1 MAVYFTCVFSEVG
14 SFPPSTGSGIH
25 LCGYGEQPAENRR
38 YARSLAFLNV
48 GTPRTVRLIY
58 FLPADRR
65 PRQGIEKRIDS
76 LIKDVRKFYADQ
88 MVMHGYGRRTFDIET
103 DHNGKAV
110 VHRVNGQF
118 GDTYY
123 YDETF
128 HKVGNEIYRQFDLAQ
143 NIHLAVVDVGS
154 EQIGDAAG
162 IAAPIKD
169 WGGLAAIPAS
179 GPYFNHA
186 LAAHELGHTF
196 GLEHDFRT
204 TDYIMSYGLL
214 EWGHTADWARTA
226 KLSECTAK
234 WLEIQRYFNRGIP
247 RREWS
252 TPTIGR
258 ISPQRYREGSERVSI
273 QFSVSDHE
281 GLHQVLLLGPQKN
294 VSACRE
300 FASELSSP
308 VEFRYDG
315 VSIFRGFA
323 SLTNQA
329 VHPIRARVIDTDGN
343 VSETS
348 FYLFP
353 ETLQP
358 LTKIGGDNQPPGLPN
373 TPLPEHLEVELR
385 DVNDGSPYE
394 GVWVS
399 FSVTA
404 GGGSVSESGV
414 FTNEHGSAQME
425 FTLGPYLGT
434 NTVEVSALGF
444 STTFSAA
451 AGSPVNILDPLL
463 RTAISRTM
471 DKDTDE
477 PISEAEMATLTR
489 IPRGSWSLGIS
500 DLTGLQ
506 YAVNFTHLDL
516 GDNSLTDISVLAE
529 LTTLIKLAL
538 NNNSI
543 VDISPLAGLSDLD
556 WLVLDNNS
564 VTNILALGELT
575 KLAVLWLD
583 TNSIADISPL
593 AELTALKEL
602 VLSNNAIS
610 DLSPLTGLTG
620 LTAVK
625 LSGNNISDLSP
636 LAENGG
642 LGVRTEIDVR
652 ENLLSYPSIHVYIP
666 DLQERGVEIYFD
678 NRTPKTLET
687 ISGDDQEGLPGKA
700 LADPFI
706 VEVKDESGLVFEGV
720 PVTFAVTSGGGT
732 LASRTTTTDSNGR
745 ATNILTLGG
754 NPGTNTVRVSVET
767 ISEPVTFN
775 AEGIRVPKTLTK
787 VSGDNQEGF
796 PGDTLPNSLVVEVRD
811 QFDKPLRNVQ
821 VTFAVTA
828 GGGRL
833 TSAKSKTDRNG
844 RANSKLTLG
853 PNVGTNTV
861 SVSASGIEQ
870 TEDFNAEGIRT
881 PQKILKISGD
891 DQAGNPGETLADPLV
906 IEVRDRHDDSLPDVQ
921 ITFTV
926 TAGDGTL
933 TVTSTTTNRSGRAKS
948 VLTLGPNAAMNIVS
962 VSASGSGEAQ
972 FFSAEGRRTP
982 QKILKISGDAQEG
995 LPGAALTSPYVV
1007 EVQDETGAVLEGIP
1021 VEFVVTAGGGMLDT
1035 QSMDTNYDGR
1045 AESTLT
1051 LGQHPATN
1059 TVRVRVEGVAKPE
1072 IFTAEGIR
1080 VAQELSIISG
1090 NNQEGFPGETL
1101 PNPLVVEVKDQF
1113 DEPLDEV
1120 QVMFTVTGGGGTL
1133 STTDVETDANGRAQS
1148 NLTLGPSAGT
1158 NTVSV
1163 SASGI
1168 EQSAIFDSQGVRTPQ
1183 TILKISGDNQ
1193 EGLPGEALEKP
1204 LVVEVRD
1211 QRNQPLRRV
1220 RVSFAVTAGG
1230 GTLTVTTTVTD
1241 KNGRAQSVLT
1251 LGPNAGANS
1260 VSASAFGIER
1270 AQIFNAEGIRVPEAL
1285 LKISGDGQEGL
1296 PDATLTDPFVVEVQ
1310 DQTAT
1315 PLEGVPV
1322 TFAVTSGEGTLEQLN
1337 TITDANGRAQNKLTL
1352 GGKPGTN
1359 SVRVTVEGISQSVT
1373 FDAEGIRIP
1382 KTLLKISGDDQ
1393 EGFPGE
1399 KLPNPIVVEV
1409 RDQFDKPLEEVQ
1421 VMFTVTAG
1429 GGTLSTTD
1437 ANTDRN
1443 GKARSELTLGLN
1455 TGANTVSV
1463 SASGIEKSV
1472 RFNSNG
1478 VRTPQLIVKISGD
1491 EQEGIPNMKLPY
1503 PFVIEVQDK
1512 NGSSLE
1518 GVLVNFAVVDGE
1530 ATLSATS
1537 GETDP
1542 HGRTESTLTLGT
1554 SPGTCSVE
1562 ASAAG
1567 VDVSVIF
1574 SVEIKRREFILSVP
1588 SGTSLIHVPLRVT
1601 AVNGAAEAV
1610 ESVGDLYDALGGAET
1625 VRLLTTRD
1633 SQTNQWISYLG
1644 DLNRGTV
1651 ADPPL
1656 TDDTGII
1663 ASMKKTVEL
1672 HLAGDALGEDG
1683 TSSIRLQ
1690 PGKNLVGVP
1699 LKDSRIT
1706 RVSDLL
1712 TIQGIRDN
1720 VDAVEVSV
1728 NGNFKVVADAGT
1740 AGDISVNGG
1749 QSFIMEALYEAT
1761 VSISGDGW
1769 GSFSGTLAA
1778 PPLALTFS
1786 RFRNASPVLCLTGS
1800 IAYVAEGRERHV
1812 PLTRLRLSV
1821 IVKNLANGKV
1831 HTIPATRRDSLESE
1845 WFGYQ
1850 LTVVET
1856 AIGRGA
1862 QVGDILEVS
1871 VQSPDPQIRAEP
1883 VSHAVTPTDVEN
1895 NRIILSE
1902 LIAYEVPTKTALL
1915 MNFPNPSNP
1924 ETWIPYQLA
1933 DGEVVT
1939 LRIYD
1944 ARGALVRRL
1953 EMGHQLAGYYTDRER
1968 AAYWDGRNES
1978 GESVASGLYFY
1989 QLGTPS
1995 FRQLRRMLIVK

>member
-1 MAVYFTCVFSEVG
+1 MAVYFTCVFSEVA

-58 FLPADRR
+58 FLPADRH
-65 PRQGIEKRIDS
+65 PRQGIEEKIDA

-88 MVMHGYGRRTFDIET
+88 MVKYGYGRRTFEFES
-103 DHNGKAV
+103 DHSGKAV

-118 GDTYY
+118 PDSYY
-123 YDETF
+123 YGDYREVF
-128 HKVGNEIYRQFDLAQ
+128 PKLLREIHNRFDTTQ
-143 NIHLAVVDVGS
+143 NIYLAVVDVGN
-154 EQIGDAAG
+154 ELIGDVAGAARTIG
-162 IAAPIKD
+162 D

-179 GPYFNHA
+179 GAFFVPP

-196 GLEHDFRT
+196 GLDHDFRS
-204 TDYIMSYGLL
+204 TDHVMSYGPWI
-214 EWGHTADWARTA
+214 WGRTTR
-226 KLSECTAK
+226 LSQCTAK
-234 WLEIQRYFNRGIP
+234 WLEIQRYFNPEIQL
-247 RREWS
+247 REWNL
-252 TPTIGR
+252 PTIDL
-258 ISPQRYREGSERVSI
+258 ISTRRYTVGSANVPIRLRVN
-273 QFSVSDHE
+273 DHE
-281 GLHQVLLLGPQKN
+281 GVHQVLLLGLGNN
-294 VSACRE
+294 VSACHE
-300 FASELSSP
+300 FTGEQSP
-308 VEFRYDG
+308 VVEFDYEG
-315 VSIFRGFA
+315 VFVHTGLNTVFV

-343 VSETS
+343 VSETA

-373 TPLPEHLEVELR
+373 TLLPEHLEVELR
-385 DVNDGSPYE
+385 DVYDGSPYE
-394 GVWVS
+394 DIWVS

-404 GGGSVSESGV
+404 GGGRVSEIGDL
-414 FTNEHGSAQME
+414 TNANGRAKTR

-434 NTVEVSALGF
+434 NTVEVSALGH
-444 STTFSAA
+444 TTSFNAV
-451 AGSPVNILDPLL
+451 AGSPVNIRDPLL
-463 RTAISRTM
+463 RAAIKRTL
-471 DKDTDE
+471 DKASDA
-477 PISEAEMATLTR
+477 PISQAEMATLTR
-489 IPRGSWSLGIS
+489 TKPGSWSLGIS
-500 DLTGLQ
+500 DLTGLEF
-506 YAVNFTHLDL
+506 AFNFAHLDL
-516 GDNSLTDISVLAE
+516 SENLISNISPLADLSRLILLSLRSNSVSEISPLANLHDLWFLQLANNAISNVSALANLTALARLSLGNNAIS
-529 LTTLIKLAL
+529 
-538 NNNSI
+538 
-543 VDISPLAGLSDLD
+543 DISPLKGLTGLIE
-556 WLVLDNNS
+556 V
-564 VTNILALGELT
+564 ELSGN
-575 KLAVLWLD
+575 D
-583 TNSIADISPL
+583 
-593 AELTALKEL
+593 
-602 VLSNNAIS
+602 IS
-610 DLSPLTGLTG
+610 DLSPLVENQGLVVGT
-620 LTAVK
+620 K
-625 LSGNNISDLSP
+625 IY
-636 LAENGG
+636 
-642 LGVRTEIDVR
+642 VR
-652 ENLLSYPSIHVYIP
+652 ENPLSYSSIHVHIP
-666 DLQERGVEIYFD
+666 NLVDRGVEIDFD
-678 NRTPKTLET
+678 NRTPATLAP
-687 ISGDDQEGLPGKA
+687 ISGDDQKGLPGSA

-706 VEVKDESGLVFEGV
+706 VEVKDEKGSVFQGV

-732 LASRTTTTDSNGR
+732 LANRTTTTDSNGR
-745 ATNILTLGG
+745 AKDRLTLGG

-775 AEGIRVPKTLTK
+775 AEGIRVPKALSK
-787 VSGDNQEGF
+787 IAGDNQDGF
-796 PGDTLPNSLVVEVRD
+796 PGDTLPDSLVVEVRD
-811 QFDKPLRNVQ
+811 QFDKPLPNVQ

-833 TSAKSKTDRNG
+833 TSAKTNTDRNG
-844 RANSKLTLG
+844 RAYSKLTLG
-853 PNVGTNTV
+853 PKVGTNTV
-861 SVSASGIEQ
+861 SVTASGIEQ
-870 TEDFNAEGIRT
+870 AEEFNAEGIRT

-891 DQAGNPGETLADPLV
+891 NQAGKPGETLADPLV
-906 IEVRDRHDDSLPDVQ
+906 VEVRDRHDEFLSEVKV
-921 ITFTV
+921 TFTV

-933 TVTSTTTNRSGRAKS
+933 TVTSATTNRSGRAKS
-948 VLTLGPNAAMNIVS
+948 LLTLGQNVGVNIVS
-962 VSASGSGEAQ
+962 VSAAGSVESQ
-972 FFSAEGRRTP
+972 FFSAQGRRTP
-982 QKILKISGDAQEG
+982 QKILKISGDVQEG
-995 LPGAALTSPYVV
+995 LPGTALTSPYVV
-1007 EVQDETGAVLEGIP
+1007 EVQDETGAMLEGIP
-1021 VEFVVTAGGGMLDT
+1021 VTFEVTAGGGMLDT
-1035 QSMDTNYDGR
+1035 QRMDTNYDGR

-1051 LGQHPATN
+1051 LGQRPETN
-1059 TVRVRVEGVAKPE
+1059 TVRVSVEGVAKPE
-1072 IFTAEGIR
+1072 IFTSEGVR
-1080 VAQELSIISG
+1080 VARELSIISG
-1090 NNQEGFPGETL
+1090 NNQEGYPGETL

-1133 STTDVETDANGRAQS
+1133 STTDVETHANGRAQS
-1148 NLTLGPSAGT
+1148 KLTLGPSAGT

-1163 SASGI
+1163 SASGV
-1168 EQSAIFDSQGVRTPQ
+1168 EQSAIFEIHGVRTPR

-1193 EGLPGEALEKP
+1193 EGLPGKALEKP
-1204 LVVEVRD
+1204 LVVEIKD
-1211 QRNQPLRRV
+1211 QRNQPLRRA

-1251 LGPNAGANS
+1251 LGPNAGANT

-1270 AQIFNAEGIRVPEAL
+1270 AQIFNAEGIRVPESL

-1296 PDATLTDPFVVEVQ
+1296 PDATLTNPFVVEVQ

-1322 TFAVTSGEGTLEQLN
+1322 TFAVTAGEGTLEQLN
-1337 TITDANGRAQNKLTL
+1337 TITDSNGRAQNKLTL

-1359 SVRVTVEGISQSVT
+1359 SVRVTVEGISQPVT

-1399 KLPNPIVVEV
+1399 RLPSPIVVEV

-1429 GGTLSTTD
+1429 GGTLSTSD

-1443 GKARSELTLGLN
+1443 GKAQSELTLGLN
-1455 TGANTVSV
+1455 TGINIVSV
-1463 SASGIEKSV
+1463 SASDIEKSV

-1503 PFVIEVQDK
+1503 PFVIEVLDK

-1518 GVLVNFAVVDGE
+1518 GVLVDFAVVDGE

-1537 GETDP
+1537 AETDP

-1554 SPGTCSVE
+1554 SPGTYWVK
-1562 ASAAG
+1562 ASAEG

-1574 SVEIKRREFILSVP
+1574 SVEVKRREFILSVP

-1610 ESVGDLYDALGGAET
+1610 ESVGDLYDALGGAAT

-1712 TIQGIRDN
+1712 TIEGIRDN

-1728 NGNFKVVADAGT
+1728 DGNFKVVVDAGT

-1786 RFRNASPVLCLTGS
+1786 RFRNASPVVCLTGS

-1812 PLTRLRLSV
+1812 PLTRLGLSV
-1821 IVKNLANGKV
+1821 IVKNLSNGKV
-1831 HTIPATRRDSLESE
+1831 HTIPATRRDSLQSE

-1856 AIGRGA
+1856 AIGRGV

-1915 MNFPNPSNP
+1915 LNYPNPFNP

-1944 ARGALVRRL
+1944 ARGALVRRM
-1953 EMGHQLAGYYTDRER
+1953 EMGHQLAGYYTNRER

>member
-1 MAVYFTCVFSEVG
+1 M
-14 SFPPSTGSGIH
+14 
-25 LCGYGEQPAENRR
+25 
-38 YARSLAFLNV
+38 
-48 GTPRTVRLIY
+48 
-58 FLPADRR
+58 
-65 PRQGIEKRIDS
+65 
-76 LIKDVRKFYADQ
+76 
-88 MVMHGYGRRTFDIET
+88 
-103 DHNGKAV
+103 
-110 VHRVNGQF
+110 
-118 GDTYY
+118 
-123 YDETF
+123 
-128 HKVGNEIYRQFDLAQ
+128 
-143 NIHLAVVDVGS
+143 
-154 EQIGDAAG
+154 
-162 IAAPIKD
+162 
-169 WGGLAAIPAS
+169 
-179 GPYFNHA
+179 
-186 LAAHELGHTF
+186 
-196 GLEHDFRT
+196 
-204 TDYIMSYGLL
+204 
-214 EWGHTADWARTA
+214 
-226 KLSECTAK
+226 
-234 WLEIQRYFNRGIP
+234 
-247 RREWS
+247 
-252 TPTIGR
+252 
-258 ISPQRYREGSERVSI
+258 
-273 QFSVSDHE
+273 
-281 GLHQVLLLGPQKN
+281 
-294 VSACRE
+294 
-300 FASELSSP
+300 
-308 VEFRYDG
+308 
-315 VSIFRGFA
+315 
-323 SLTNQA
+323 
-329 VHPIRARVIDTDGN
+329 
-343 VSETS
+343 
-348 FYLFP
+348 
-353 ETLQP
+353 
-358 LTKIGGDNQPPGLPN
+358 
-373 TPLPEHLEVELR
+373 
-385 DVNDGSPYE
+385 
-394 GVWVS
+394 
-399 FSVTA
+399 
-404 GGGSVSESGV
+404 
-414 FTNEHGSAQME
+414 
-425 FTLGPYLGT
+425 
-434 NTVEVSALGF
+434 
-444 STTFSAA
+444 
-451 AGSPVNILDPLL
+451 
-463 RTAISRTM
+463 
-471 DKDTDE
+471 
-477 PISEAEMATLTR
+477 
-489 IPRGSWSLGIS
+489 
-500 DLTGLQ
+500 
-506 YAVNFTHLDL
+506 
-516 GDNSLTDISVLAE
+516 
-529 LTTLIKLAL
+529 
-538 NNNSI
+538 
-543 VDISPLAGLSDLD
+543 
-556 WLVLDNNS
+556 
-564 VTNILALGELT
+564 
-575 KLAVLWLD
+575 
-583 TNSIADISPL
+583 
-593 AELTALKEL
+593 
-602 VLSNNAIS
+602 LSNNAIS
-610 DLSPLTGLTG
+610 GLSPLTGLTG

-636 LAENGG
+636 LTENGG
-642 LGVRTEIDVR
+642 LGDETEIDVR
-652 ENLLSYPSIHVYIP
+652 ENPLSYPSIQVHIP
-666 DLQERGVEIYFD
+666 NLEERGVKIYFD
-678 NRTPKTLET
+678 NRTPATLAP
-687 ISGDDQEGLPGKA
+687 ISGDDQKGLPGSA
-700 LADPFI
+700 LTDPFI
-706 VEVKDESGLVFEGV
+706 VEVKDERGLVFKGV

-732 LASRTTTTDSNGR
+732 LANRTATTDSIGR
-745 ATNILTLGG
+745 AKNILTLGG
-754 NPGTNTVRVSVET
+754 NPGMNTVRVSVER
-767 ISEPVTFN
+767 ISDPVTFN
-775 AEGIRVPKTLTK
+775 AEGIRVPKTLAK

-833 TSAKSKTDRNG
+833 TSAKTTTDRNG

-891 DQAGNPGETLADPLV
+891 NQAGNPGETLADPLV
-906 IEVRDRHDDSLPDVQ
+906 IEVRDRHDEFLPEVQ
-921 ITFTV
+921 VTFTV

-933 TVTSTTTNRSGRAKS
+933 TVTATTTNRSGRAKS
-948 VLTLGPNAAMNIVS
+948 ILTLGPNAVMNIVS
-962 VSASGSGEAQ
+962 VSVSGSGEAQ

-1021 VEFVVTAGGGMLDT
+1021 VEFVVTAGGGMLDRH
-1035 QSMDTNYDGR
+1035 SIETNYDGR

-1059 TVRVRVEGVAKPE
+1059 TVRVSVEGVAKPE

-1090 NNQEGFPGETL
+1090 NNQEGYPGDTL

-1133 STTDVETDANGRAQS
+1133 STMDVKADANGRAQS

-1204 LVVEVRD
+1204 LVVEIRD
-1211 QRNQPLRRV
+1211 QRNQPLMRA

-1251 LGPNAGANS
+1251 LGPNAGANT

-1270 AQIFNAEGIRVPEAL
+1270 AQIFNAKGIRVPEAL
-1285 LKISGDGQEGL
+1285 LKVSGDGQEGL

-1322 TFAVTSGEGTLEQLN
+1322 TFAVTAGEGTLEQLN
-1337 TITDANGRAQNKLTL
+1337 TLTDSNGRAQNKLTL

-1359 SVRVTVEGISQSVT
+1359 SVRVTVEGISQPVT
-1373 FDAEGIRIP
+1373 FDAKGIRIP

-1399 KLPNPIVVEV
+1399 RLPSPMVVEV
-1409 RDQFDKPLEEVQ
+1409 RDQFDKPLEEVK

-1429 GGTLSTTD
+1429 GGTLSITD

-1455 TGANTVSV
+1455 TGTNTVSV
-1463 SASGIEKSV
+1463 SASGIEKSMI
-1472 RFNSNG
+1472 FSSNG
-1478 VRTPQLIVKISGD
+1478 VRTPQFIVKISGD
-1491 EQEGIPNMKLPY
+1491 EQEGVPNMKLPY

-1518 GVLVNFAVVDGE
+1518 GVLVNFAVVNGE

-1537 GETDP
+1537 AATDP

-1554 SPGTCSVE
+1554 SPGTYSVE
-1562 ASAAG
+1562 ASAEG

-1574 SVEIKRREFILSVP
+1574 SVEVRRREFILSVP

-1601 AVNGAAEAV
+1601 AVNGVAVAV

-1712 TIQGIRDN
+1712 TIEGIREN
-1720 VDAVEVSV
+1720 VDAVEVSI
-1728 NGNFKVVADAGT
+1728 NGNFKVIER
-1740 AGDISVNGG
+1740 AGDDGDVPVTGG
-1749 QSFIMEALYEAT
+1749 QSFIMTARYKAS
-1761 VSISGDGW
+1761 VPISGDGW
-1769 GSFSGTLAA
+1769 GDFAGIAAA
-1778 PPLALTFS
+1778 PPIAHNS
-1786 RFRNASPVLCLTGS
+1786 VYEQNATPVLCMTGA
-1800 IAYVAEGRERHV
+1800 IRYEAEERELDASHTKSG
-1812 PLTRLRLSV
+1812 LGV
-1821 IVKNLANGKV
+1821 IVKNLM
-1831 HTIPATRRDSLESE
+1831 TSQMYTTFATDGHS
-1845 WFGYQ
+1845 YQ
-1850 LTVVET
+1850 LTAVGT
-1856 AIGRGA
+1856 ATGRVA
-1862 QVGDILEVS
+1862 QVGDTLEVS
-1871 VQSPDPQIRAEP
+1871 VQSSKSLIRAKP
-1883 VSHAVTPTDVEN
+1883 LRHTVTPTDVKS

-1915 MNFPNPSNP
+1915 LNYPNPFNP

-1944 ARGALVRRL
+1944 ARGALVRRM
-1953 EMGHQLAGYYTDRER
+1953 EMGHQLAGYYTNRER

-1995 FRQLRRMLIVK
+1995 FRQLKRMLIVK